1 MLELELRCCCSPVIR
16 AGFTVGQTS
25 GQSLPVTERHPAAGR
40 EGQQFTQVDRCVDI
54 PFVVHPSRLT
64 MTTARTPK
72 SPARFRLPD
81 PPRREPD
88 EMTSYDHLHKPGSA
102 HYLALHFGR
111 PDTTLV
117 EAERWIIA
125 HPDAD
130 RSRGRRSDLLI
141 AFDVNPAAYEASNVY
156 IISEQGKPPDFV
168 MEIASET
175 TAETDVG
182 EKRDEYAVPGVVE
195 YWRFDQSGEYHGTR
209 LAGDRLVDGQ
219 YVPIT
224 IEELPDG
231 NLRGYSAVL
240 NLNLQWNSGML
251 VWQDPATG
259 RPIVTIEDERQA
271 RAEAEAEARAERE
284 GRAQAEA
291 KVRELEQ
298 ELRRLRD
305 D

>member
-1 MLELELRCCCSPVIR
+1 
-16 AGFTVGQTS
+16 
-25 GQSLPVTERHPAAGR
+25 
-40 EGQQFTQVDRCVDI
+40 
-54 PFVVHPSRLT
+54 

-81 PPRREPD
+81 PPQREPD

-117 EAERWIIA
+117 EADRWIIA
-125 HPDAD
+125 HPDAY
-130 RSRGRRSDLLI
+130 RSRARRPDLLI
-141 AFDVNPAAYEASNVY
+141 AFDVNPADYEASNGY

-168 MEIASET
+168 MEVASES
-175 TAETDVG
+175 TAAIDVG
-182 EKRDEYAVPGVVE
+182 EKRDEYAALGIAE
-195 YWRFDQSGEYHGTR
+195 YWRFDQSGEYHGAR

-219 YVPIT
+219 YVPIA

-231 NLRGYSAVL
+231 NLQGYCAAL

-271 RAEAEAEARAERE
+271 LETERQAHAEANAEARAARQAHAEANAEARAARQARAEAEAEARAARQARAEAEAEARAERQARE
-284 GRAQAEA
+284 DERETRAEA
-291 KVRELEQ
+291 EARVRELEQ

-305 D
+305 GG

>member
-1 MLELELRCCCSPVIR
+1 
-16 AGFTVGQTS
+16 
-25 GQSLPVTERHPAAGR
+25 
-40 EGQQFTQVDRCVDI
+40 
-54 PFVVHPSRLT
+54 
-64 MTTARTPK
+64 MTTKTPK
-72 SPARFRLPD
+72 SQSRFRLPD
-81 PPRREPD
+81 PPQREPD
-88 EMTSYDHLHKPGSA
+88 EMTSYDHLHKLGSA

-125 HPDAD
+125 QPDAD
-130 RSRGRRSDLLI
+130 RSRGRRPDLLI
-141 AFDVNPAAYEASNVY
+141 AFNVNPAAYEASNGY

-175 TAETDVG
+175 TAETDIG
-182 EKRDEYAVPGVVE
+182 EKRDEYAALGIGE
-195 YWRFDQSGEYHGTR
+195 YWRFDQSGEYHGAR

-231 NLRGYSAVL
+231 NLQGYSAAL

-251 VWQDPATG
+251 AWHDPATG
-259 RPIVTIEDERQA
+259 RPIVTLEDERQA
-271 RAEAEAEARAERE
+271 RAEAEVEARAERE

-305 D
+305 EGAL

>member
-1 MLELELRCCCSPVIR
+1 
-16 AGFTVGQTS
+16 
-25 GQSLPVTERHPAAGR
+25 
-40 EGQQFTQVDRCVDI
+40 
-54 PFVVHPSRLT
+54 

-125 HPDAD
+125 QPDAD
-130 RSRGRRSDLLI
+130 RSRGRRPDLLI
-141 AFDVNPAAYEASNVY
+141 AFDVNPAAYEASNCY

-182 EKRDEYAVPGVVE
+182 EKRDEYAALGIAE
-195 YWRFDQSGEYHGTR
+195 YWRFDQSGEYHGAQ

-224 IEELPDG
+224 IEELPEG
-231 NLRGYSAVL
+231 NLQGYSAAL

-259 RPIVTIEDERQA
+259 RPIVTLEDERQA
-271 RAEAEAEARAERE
+271 
-284 GRAQAEA
+284 RAQAEA

-305 D
+305 G